1 MADTFVD
8 ENSVAVDTQV
18 VDTQVVD
25 PPVVAP
31 ILDTPILDTPPE
43 TVASETPVSPRR
55 LSGEAFETRLVEAI
69 EFVIEETVSPIDRW
83 AVAATLESSGL
94 RDIDAAELFG
104 YVNIFEMADV
114 VYARIRI
121 ILSEKAVDAEEVEKD
136 GVRTQVW
143 RFTRLYVQG
152 MFFALPMMIQI
163 VAVLALGYALWA
175 YLRFDEAQATTVAIG
190 TTLSF
195 IVTGGFVQAIGRLGL
210 FYGEQGAHGLAH
222 RICQRLIILGMLT
235 AAAVGGAWFTFNMIT
250 GHFPVVTVLI
260 ALIYFFLLSAL
271 WLFMAILYT
280 TQRRFAII
288 IAPMIGVGV
297 IAIVFNLTPLGIYA
311 SHWAGLAV
319 TCAISWYWGH
329 RVMSR
334 RAKTVKGE
342 KLLAVLPRASIIA
355 YSVAPYFF
363 YGICY
368 FGFLFLDRMVGWS
381 TADEALPFLIWFR
394 TPYELGLDWALLCLI
409 FTIAL
414 LEYTINAFSEMIIPT
429 QERFK
434 ASDIAGHNKFFQRFY
449 ARQLVALLIMSVASG
464 VFVYRAVLWTRRF
477 DQIDQVRDFFAS
489 PITFNV
495 FFWGA
500 TGYSLLVVG
509 LMNGVFFFALSRPF
523 FVLRPIII
531 AIVTSLV
538 VGFVLSRVIDYWW
551 SVAGMAAGS
560 LVFSI
565 LTTRYVIRV
574 LKNLDY
580 YYYSAY

>member
-1 MADTFVD
+1 LED
-8 ENSVAVDTQV
+8 
-18 VDTQVVD
+18 
-25 PPVVAP
+25 
-31 ILDTPILDTPPE
+31 
-43 TVASETPVSPRR
+43 
-55 LSGEAFETRLVEAI
+55 RLVEAI
-69 EFVIEETVSPIDRW
+69 DFVIEETVSPIDRW

-94 RDIDAAELFG
+94 RDIDAVELFG
-104 YVNIFEMADV
+104 FHDIFEMADV
-114 VYARIRI
+114 VYARIRA
-121 ILSEKAVDAEEVEKD
+121 ILSAKEVDVEPLAED
-136 GVRTQVW
+136 SLRTQVW

-152 MFFALPMMIQI
+152 MFFALPMAIQI

-175 YLRFDEAQATTVAIG
+175 FLRFDEAQATTVAIG

-222 RICQRLIILGMLT
+222 RICKRLILLGMLT
-235 AAAVGGAWFTFNMIT
+235 AVVIGGAWFSFNMLS
-250 GHFPVVTVLI
+250 GHFPMLTVLV
-260 ALIYFFLLSAL
+260 ALVYFFLLSAL
-271 WLFMAILYT
+271 WLFMAVLYT
-280 TQRRFAII
+280 TQQRLAII
-288 IAPMIGVGV
+288 LAPIVGVGV
-297 IAIVFNLTPLGIYA
+297 IAVVFNLTPFGIFV
-311 SHWAGLAV
+311 SHWMGLAV
-319 TCAISWYWGH
+319 TCVISWYWGN

-334 RAKTVKGE
+334 RAKTVKGD

-429 QERFK
+429 QQRFRAK
-434 ASDIAGHNKFFQRFY
+434 QIDAHNRYFQRFY
-449 ARQLVALLIMSVASG
+449 ARQLVALILMSVVSG
-464 VFVYRAVLWTRRF
+464 VFVYKAVLWTKRF
-477 DQIDQVRDFFAS
+477 DRIDQVRDFFAS
-489 PITFNV
+489 PITFHV

-500 TGYSLLVVG
+500 VGYSLLVVG

-523 FVLRPIII
+523 FVLRPMIAAII
-531 AIVTSLV
+531 TSLV
-538 VGFVLSRVIDYWW
+538 VGFVLSRTLDYWW
-551 SVAGMAAGS
+551 SVAGMAAGA

-565 LTTRYVIRV
+565 LTSRYVIRV
-574 LKNLDY
+574 LKDLDY

>member
-1 MADTFVD
+1 MADTYVD
-8 ENSVAVDTQV
+8 ETTITTATTATTAD
-18 VDTQVVD
+18 
-25 PPVVAP
+25 AA
-31 ILDTPILDTPPE
+31 TPTD
-43 TVASETPVSPRR
+43 SEVSPRR
-55 LSGEAFETRLVEAI
+55 LSGQAWEDRLVEAI
-69 EFVIEETVSPIDRW
+69 DFVIEETVSPIDRW

-104 YVNIFEMADV
+104 FHDIFEMADV
-114 VYARIRI
+114 VYARIRA
-121 ILSEKAVDAEEVEKD
+121 ILSAKEVDVEPLVAD
-136 GVRTQVW
+136 SVRTQVW

-152 MFFALPMMIQI
+152 MFFALPMAIQI

-175 YLRFDEAQATTVAIG
+175 FLRFDEAQATTVAIG

-222 RICQRLIILGMLT
+222 RICQRLIVLGMLT
-235 AAAVGGAWFTFNMIT
+235 AVVIGGAWFGFNVLS
-250 GHFPVVTVLI
+250 GHFPVLTVLI

-271 WLFMAILYT
+271 WLFMAVLYT
-280 TQRRFAII
+280 TQQRLAII
-288 IAPMIGVGV
+288 LAPIVGVGV
-297 IAIVFNLTPLGIYA
+297 IAIVFNLTPLGIFA

-319 TCAISWYWGH
+319 TCAISWYWGN

-334 RAKTVKGE
+334 RAKTVKGD

-429 QERFK
+429 QQRFR
-434 ASDIAGHNKFFQRFY
+434 AAQIDAHNKYFQRFY
-449 ARQLVALLIMSVASG
+449 ARQLVALIVMSVASG
-464 VFVYRAVLWTRRF
+464 VFVYKAVLWTKRF
-477 DQIDQVRDFFAS
+477 DRIDQVRDFFAS
-489 PITFNV
+489 PITFHV

-500 TGYSLLVVG
+500 VGYSLLVVG

-523 FVLRPIII
+523 FVLRPIIA

-538 VGFVLSRVIDYWW
+538 VGFVLSRTLDYWW
-551 SVAGMAAGS
+551 SVAGMAAGA

-565 LTTRYVIRV
+565 LTSRYVIRV
-574 LKNLDY
+574 LKDLDY